1 MDAEVG
7 KMNEETKI
15 IRWHFYFSGQVQAVG
30 FRYTA
35 YLKAKDL
42 GLTGW
47 VRNLDDGRVEM
58 EAQGEVSRIR
68 KLLIH
73 LKSTP
78 PIHIED
84 YSVKE
89 VPLKEKERKFSIT
102 GFP

>member
-1 MDAEVG
+1 
-7 KMNEETKI
+7 MNEETKI
-15 IRWHFYFSGQVQAVG
+15 VRWHFYFSGQVQAVG

-42 GLTGW
+42 GLT
-47 VRNLDDGRVEM
+47 GRVEM